1 MPAPGPWGDASYASA
16 STPGTEEL
24 GRRAAAARKELGRR
38 AAAASAASTL
48 GNASASTPE
57 QPGTP
62 EGFTID
68 VAVLNMGM
76 PQETSFSAQPDKVL
90 EASGR
95 HNI

>member
-1 MPAPGPWGDASYASA
+1 MPAPVPGPWGDASYASA
-16 STPGTEEL
+16 STIGTE
-24 GRRAAAARKELGRR
+24 ELGRR